1 MGNIGCCGYQ
11 AQATKEVPE
20 NAPQNP
26 PPAQDLIPIQEVEEV
41 SKPIRQP
48 RRKTKKLTQKPE
60 NVENSGST
68 QLKPNSSLKIR
79 RGTFVHY
86 TKGDIIQMY
95 SIIGVLGKGSFG
107 RVYKVKHKITS
118 DIRAVKVLSKENISE
133 AGRSKILFEV
143 EVLRSLD
150 HPNILTVF
158 EVYEDE
164 KQFCIVTELCHGGEL
179 FDKIISAKRFSE
191 EIAANYM
198 YQIMSAIL
206 TCHEREIVHRD
217 LKPENILFTSES
229 PDSPL
234 KVIDFGTSRKLESKS
249 TLSSLTGT
257 VNSI

>member
-1 MGNIGCCGYQ
+1 MGNFGCCGYQ
-11 AQATKEVPE
+11 NQPTKEIPE

-26 PPAQDLIPIQEVEEV
+26 PPVQDIIPIQEVEEV
-41 SKPIRQP
+41 LKPVRNP
-48 RRKTKKLTQKPE
+48 RRKTKKQTQKPE
-60 NVENSGST
+60 NVEDPGST
-68 QLKPNSSLKIR
+68 QLKMNSSLKIR

-118 DIRAVKVLSKENISE
+118 DIRAVKVISKENISE

-164 KQFCIVTELCHGGEL
+164 KQFCIVTELCNGGEL
-179 FDKIISAKRFSE
+179 FDKIISVKRFSE
-191 EIAANYM
+191 ETAANYM
-198 YQIMSAIL
+198 YQIMSAVL
-206 TCHEREIVHRD
+206 TCHERGIVHRD

-229 PDSPL
+229 QDSPL

>member
-11 AQATKEVPE
+11 AQATKDVPE
-20 NAPQNP
+20 NTPQNP
-26 PPAQDLIPIQEVEEV
+26 PPAQDIIPIQEVEEV
-41 SKPIRQP
+41 PKPVRQP

-60 NVENSGST
+60 NLENSGST
-68 QLKPNSSLKIR
+68 ELKLNSALRIR

-86 TKGDIIQMY
+86 TKGNIIQMY

-133 AGRSKILFEV
+133 AGRSKVLFEV

-164 KQFCIVTELCHGGEL
+164 KQFCIVTELCNGGE
-179 FDKIISAKRFSE
+179 
-191 EIAANYM
+191 
-198 YQIMSAIL
+198 
-206 TCHEREIVHRD
+206 
-217 LKPENILFTSES
+217 
-229 PDSPL
+229 
-234 KVIDFGTSRKLESKS
+234 
-249 TLSSLTGT
+249 
-257 VNSI
+257 